1 MPLPQLGRDSWLLGW
16 VGIKEEG
23 GVFLDNVSR
32 SFSGPVPLPL
42 PSMGLL

>member
-16 VGIKEEG
+16 VGIKEG

-32 SFSGPVPLPL
+32 SFSGPVPLPV
-42 PSMGLL
+42 PSVGLL